1 MENALPCIEL
11 EHVSKRFGD
20 QSVLRDIHLTI
31 NHGEFLTF
39 LGPSGCGKTTIL
51 RLLAGF
57 ERPSTGRLRIGGVDV
72 TDLPPHRRAVNTVF
86 QNYALFPHMTVF
98 DNVAFGLRMRRTPAK
113 VIDAEVFSALRMVK
127 METHHARRPSQLSGG
142 QQQRVAIARAVVNK
156 PLVLLL
162 DEPLSALDYKLRKAM
177 QIELKELRR
186 TLGITF
192 VFVTHDQEEAFSMS
206 DRVAVMNEG
215 VIEQIDSPS
224 AIYEKPVNLFV
235 ARFVGEI
242 NTFEGRV
249 LSRNGT
255 SMQALV
261 EGEQVRL
268 SLNGNGNG
276 SGAHCADGGSPA
288 SCGSLSAGSPIKV
301 LLRPEDVRLER
312 AAPGD
317 AGGLTGSIVDT
328 VYKGMTIDLII
339 EMSGG
344 KKILATEFFNED
356 APEALFSV
364 GERVRVGWVEDWE
377 VVLPDE
383 GSQSL

>member
-1 MENALPCIEL
+1 MENSLPCIEL

-57 ERPSTGRLRIGGVDV
+57 ERPSTGRVRIGGRDV
-72 TDLPPHRRAVNTVF
+72 TDLPPHKRAVNTVF

-98 DNVAFGLRMRRTPAK
+98 DNVAFGLRMRRAQAK
-113 VIDAEVFSALRMVK
+113 VIEEEVFSALRMVK
-127 METHHARRPSQLSGG
+127 MEAHHQRRPSQLSGG

-224 AIYEKPVNLFV
+224 AIYEKPKNLFV
-235 ARFVGEI
+235 AKFVGEI

-249 LSRNGT
+249 LSRNGV

-276 SGAHCADGGSPA
+276 ASGEHGGRA
-288 SCGSLSAGSPIKV
+288 TACDALAAGSPIKV

-312 AAPGD
+312 AAPDD

-383 GSQSL
+383 GPQSL

>member
-1 MENALPCIEL
+1 MENKGPCIEL
-11 EHVSKRFGD
+11 EHVSKCFGD
-20 QSVLRDIHLTI
+20 QPVLRDIHLTI

-57 ERPSTGRLRIGGVDV
+57 ERPSAGRVRIGGADV
-72 TDLPPHRRAVNTVF
+72 TETPPHLRAVNTVF

-98 DNVAFGLRMRRTPAK
+98 DNVAFGLRMRRTQAK
-113 VIDAEVFSALRMVK
+113 VIEEEVFSALRMVK
-127 METHHARRPSQLSGG
+127 MEAHHTRRPGQLSGG
-142 QQQRVAIARAVVNK
+142 QQQRVAIARAVINK

-224 AIYEKPVNLFV
+224 AIYEKPKNLFV

-249 LSRNGT
+249 VARNGS
-255 SMQALV
+255 SMRAMV
-261 EGEQVRL
+261 EGEEVRL
-268 SLNGNGNG
+268 SLGGNGNG
-276 SGAHCADGGSPA
+276 AHCTPDAA
-288 SCGSLSAGSPIKV
+288 AAACAALAAGSRIKV

-312 AAPGD
+312 AAPD
-317 AGGLTGSIVDT
+317 EAGGLTGRIVDT

-383 GSQSL
+383 GPQPL

>member
-1 MENALPCIEL
+1 MENKGPCIEL

-20 QSVLRDIHLTI
+20 QPVLRDIHLTI

-57 ERPSTGRLRIGGVDV
+57 ERPSSGRIRIGGVDV
-72 TDLPPHRRAVNTVF
+72 TETPPHLRAVNTVF

-98 DNVAFGLRMRRTPAK
+98 DNVAFGLRMRRAQAR
-113 VIDAEVFSALRMVK
+113 VIEEEVFSALRMVK
-127 METHHARRPSQLSGG
+127 METHHSRRPGQLSGG

-186 TLGITF
+186 KLGITF

-215 VIEQIDSPS
+215 VIEQLDSPS
-224 AIYEKPVNLFV
+224 VIYEKPQNLFV

-242 NTFEGRV
+242 NTFEGQV
-249 LSRNGT
+249 VSRNGA
-255 SMQALV
+255 SMQAMV
-261 EGEQVRL
+261 EGENVKL
-268 SLNGNGNG
+268 SLGGNGNGNG
-276 SGAHCADGGSPA
+276 SHGAPGTRTVS
-288 SCGSLSAGSPIKV
+288 SLCAGSRIKV

-317 AGGLTGSIVDT
+317 LGGLTGAIVDT

-339 EMSGG
+339 EMAGG

-356 APEALFSV
+356 APQALFSV
-364 GERVRVGWVEDWE
+364 GDRVRVGWVEDWE

-383 GSQSL
+383 GPQPL

>member
-1 MENALPCIEL
+1 MENSLPCIEL

-20 QSVLRDIHLTI
+20 QPVLRDIHLTI

-57 ERPSTGRLRIGGVDV
+57 ERPSTGRLRIGGADV

-98 DNVAFGLRMRRTPAK
+98 DNVAFGLRMRRTPAR
-113 VIDAEVFSALRMVK
+113 VIEDEVFSALRMVK
-127 METHHARRPSQLSGG
+127 MEAHHARRPSQLSGG

-186 TLGITF
+186 KLGITF

-224 AIYEKPVNLFV
+224 AIYEKPRNLFV
-235 ARFVGEI
+235 AKFVGEI

-249 LSRNGT
+249 LSRNGV

-261 EGEQVRL
+261 EGEEVRL
-268 SLNGNGNG
+268 SINGNGNG
-276 SGAHCADGGSPA
+276 NGAHCGGGSSA
-288 SCGSLSAGSPIKV
+288 ACGSLSQGSRIKV

-312 AAPGD
+312 AAPDD
-317 AGGLTGSIVDT
+317 AGGLTGAIVDT

-383 GSQSL
+383 GPQSL

>member
-1 MENALPCIEL
+1 MENSLPCIEL
-11 EHVSKRFGD
+11 LHVSKRFGD
-20 QSVLRDIHLTI
+20 QPVLKDIHLTI

-57 ERPSTGRLRIGGVDV
+57 ERPSTGTVRIGGADV
-72 TDLPPHRRAVNTVF
+72 TDLPPHKRAVNTVF

-98 DNVAFGLRMRRTPAK
+98 DNVAFGLRMRRAPAR
-113 VIDAEVFSALRMVK
+113 VIEEEVFSALRMVK
-127 METHHARRPSQLSGG
+127 MESHFSRRPSQLSGG

-186 TLGITF
+186 KLGITF

-224 AIYEKPVNLFV
+224 AIYEKPKNLFV
-235 ARFVGEI
+235 AKFVGEI

-249 LSRNGT
+249 ISRNGV
-255 SMQALV
+255 SMQAMV
-261 EGEQVRL
+261 EGEEVRL

-276 SGAHCADGGSPA
+276 SGAHCAGA
-288 SCGSLSAGSPIKV
+288 SSAACGSLSQGSRIKV

-312 AAPGD
+312 AGPGD
-317 AGGLTGSIVDT
+317 TGGLTGAIVDT